1 MQFYDEVKIHIE
13 SGRWGNG
20 IASGRREAKM
30 AFGWPDWWDG
40 WNGGDIVFVASK
52 NENTLLP
59 YRYKKIYKAQSG
71 EDWRTKDQYGAGWE
85 SLKLIVP
92 VWTLIKDKD
101 WNILWHLIEDGQMI
115 SILRWWEWGKW
126 NIHFKDSVNQF
137 PTFALLW
144 EPGQKKDIILELQL
158 LADVALIWSPSVWKS
173 SLINSVSHTK
183 AKVAD
188 YPFTTLVP
196 NLWSIKLWDYHF
208 NMIDIPGLIKWAA
221 EWKWLGNAF
230 LRHVLKA
237 RVFCFVT
244 DLSRFDTGIKEIVD
258 ILKEIIQYIKD
269 KIDENVEIKIFDQ
282 EQDII
287 IQVIQDNDI
296 VLNKKIV
303 FAMNKYDLV
312 FDTEI
317 VEEYKKQFVRSLN
330 IFLEK
335 EFSFEIEKESFEKN
349 SFVVSA
355 ASHFGLKEW
364 TKWLVKILKDTK
376 LEEHTFHPQEVTNSE
391 NWDIEMIKDVTKQ
404 EKNNLLSKGYIE
416 EVNAEFIKIWEID
429 NSEVCKMAFI
439 TMWWNDE
446 AEMRFWKNM
455 WQKWFITEFENNWIR
470 KWDVLKIKSYYEW
483 YDDRYIL
490 Y

>member
-1 MQFYDEVKIHIE
+1 MQFYDEVNIHLE
-13 SGRWGNG
+13 SWRWGNG

-30 AFGWPDWWDG
+30 AFGWPDGWDG
-40 WNGGDIVFVASK
+40 WSGGDIVFVASK
-52 NENTLLP
+52 DENTLLP
-59 YRYKKIYKAQSG
+59 YRYKKIFKAQHG
-71 EDWRTKDQYGAGWE
+71 EDGRTKDQYWANWE
-85 SLKLIVP
+85 PLMLTVP
-92 VWTLIKDKD
+92 VWTLIKDTN
-101 WNILWHLIEDGQMI
+101 WNILWHLIEDEQKI
-115 SILRWWEWGKW
+115 IILRWWEWWKW
-126 NIHFKDSVNQF
+126 NIHFKDAINQF

-144 EPGQKKDIILELQL
+144 EPWQKKDIILELQL

-237 RVFCFVT
+237 RIFCFVA
-244 DLSRFDTGIKEIVD
+244 DLSRFDTGIIEIVD
-258 ILKEIIQYIKD
+258 IFKEIIQYIKD

-287 IQVIQDNDI
+287 MQVIQDNDI

-312 FDTEI
+312 FDAEI

-335 EFSFEIEKESFEKN
+335 EFSFEIEKESFEEN

-355 ASHFGLKEW
+355 ASHFGLEEW
-364 TKWLVKILKDTK
+364 IKWLVKILKDTK
-376 LEEHTFHPQEVTNSE
+376 LEEHSFHAQELSNSE
-391 NWDIEMIKDVTKQ
+391 NWEVEMIKDITKQ
-404 EKNNLLSKGYIE
+404 EKSKLLSERYIE
-416 EVNAEFIKIWEID
+416 EVNSEFIKIWEID
-429 NSEVCKMAFI
+429 NPEVCKMAFI

>member
-1 MQFYDEVKIHIE
+1 MQFYDEVTIHLE

-30 AFGWPDWWDG
+30 AFGWPDGWDG
-40 WNGGDIVFVASK
+40 GNGWDIVFVASK

-59 YRYKKIYKAQSG
+59 YRYKKIFKAQHG
-71 EDWRTKDQYGAGWE
+71 EDGRTKDQYGANWE
-85 SLKLIVP
+85 PLVLTVP
-92 VWTLIKDKD
+92 VWTLIKDKK
-101 WNILWHLIEDGQMI
+101 WNVLWHLIKDDQKVT
-115 SILRWWEWGKW
+115 ILQWWEWGKG

-144 EPGQKKDIILELQL
+144 EPGQKKDIVLELQL
-158 LADVALIWSPSVWKS
+158 LADVALIWSPSVGKS

-230 LRHVLKA
+230 LRHILKA
-237 RVFCFVT
+237 RAFCLVA
-244 DLSRFDTGIKEIVD
+244 DLSRFDEWINEIVD
-258 ILKEIIQYIKD
+258 IFEEIIQYIKN
-269 KIDENVEIKIFDQ
+269 KIDNDVEIRIYDDNK
-282 EQDII
+282 DII
-287 IQVIQDNDI
+287 LEVKQNDDTI
-296 VLNKKIV
+296 LNKKII
-303 FAMNKYDLV
+303 FTMNKYDLV
-312 FDTEI
+312 FDDEI
-317 VEEYKKQFVRSLN
+317 IEEYKKQFLRNLN

-335 EFSFEIEKESFEKN
+335 ELSFEIEKESFEKN
-349 SFVVSA
+349 CFIVSA
-355 ASHFGLKEW
+355 ATHF
-364 TKWLVKILKDTK
+364 WLDWRIKSIVNILKNTH
-376 LEEHTFHPQEVTNSE
+376 LEEQPFNNEEAEEFNDWEV
-391 NWDIEMIKDVTKQ
+391 EMIKEITKQ
-404 EKNNLLSKGYIE
+404 EKSKLLSEWYIE
-416 EVNAEFIKIWEID
+416 EVNSEFIKIWEID
-429 NSEVCKMAFI
+429 NPEVCKMVFI

-470 KWDVLKIKSYYEW
+470 KWDVLKIKSYYSGE
-483 YDDRYIL
+483 DDRYIL

>member
-1 MQFYDEVKIHIE
+1 MQFYDEVTIHLE

-30 AFGWPDWWDG
+30 AFGWPDGWDG
-40 WNGGDIVFVASK
+40 WNGWDIVLVASK
-52 NENTLLP
+52 DENTLLP
-59 YRYKKIYKAQSG
+59 YRYKKIFKAQHG
-71 EDWRTKDQYGAGWE
+71 EDWRTKDQYGANWE
-85 SLKLIVP
+85 PLTLIVP
-92 VWTLIKDKD
+92 VWTLIKDKN
-101 WNILWHLIEDGQMI
+101 WNILWHLIEDQQQATV
-115 SILRWWEWGKW
+115 LKWWEWWKW
-126 NIHFKDSVNQF
+126 NIHFKDAVNQF

-144 EPGQKKDIILELQL
+144 EPWQKKDIVLELQL

-173 SLINSVSHTK
+173 SLINSISHTK

-196 NLWSIKLWDYHF
+196 NLWSIKFEDYHF

-230 LRHVLKA
+230 LRHILKA
-237 RVFCFVT
+237 RVFCFVA
-244 DLSRFDTGIKEIVD
+244 DLSRFDTWISEIVD
-258 ILKEIIQYIKD
+258 IFQEIIQYIKD
-269 KIDENVEIKIFDQ
+269 KVEKNVKIKIFDQ
-282 EQDII
+282 NKDII
-287 IQVIQDNDI
+287 MQVIQDDDI
-296 VLNKKIV
+296 VLNKKII
-303 FAMNKYDLV
+303 FTMNKYDLV

-317 VEEYKKQFVRSLN
+317 VEEYKKQFVRNLN

-335 EFSFEIEKESFEKN
+335 EFSFEIEKGSFDKN

-355 ASHFGLKEW
+355 ASHFGLEEW
-364 TKWLVKILKDTK
+364 IKWLVNILKDTK
-376 LEEHTFHPQEVTNSE
+376 LEEHAFHTQEIYNTDIFE
-391 NWDIEMIKDVTKQ
+391 IEMVKDITKQ
-404 EKNNLLSKGYIE
+404 EKNKLLSEWYIE
-416 EVNAEFIKIWEID
+416 EANSEFIKIWEID
-429 NSEVCKMAFI
+429 NSEACKMVFT